1 MAKPKGLI
9 VTEDLVAQEFNLE
22 ELLKVDLE
30 NDPLL
35 AAEIGQDIAQYIRNR
50 AADNKGI
57 GGKALRSPYSKE
69 YSDTLEFKVAGKS
82 RTNVNMRLTGDMLES
97 IETLDFDGSVLT
109 IGIEGEQAPKAH
121 GHMTG
126 KNGQAPKMKREF
138 FGITKQEFNEIIGN
152 YSDRIDALRQRP
164 GPDLFDLG
172 PETEAAVNQFFRT
185 VGDVFTTE
193 ED

>member
-1 MAKPKGLI
+1 MVKPKGLI
-9 VTEDLVAQEFNLE
+9 VTEDLVAQEFNLQ
-22 ELLKVDLE
+22 ELLNVDLE

-50 AADNKGI
+50 SAENKGI

-69 YSDTLEFKVAGKS
+69 YAASLEFKVAGKS
-82 RTNVNMRLTGDMLES
+82 RTDVNMRLTGDMLES

-109 IGIEGEQAPKAH
+109 VGIEGEQAPKAH

-138 FGITKQEFNEIIGN
+138 FGITKKEFEEIVSN
-152 YSDRIDALRQRP
+152 YSDRIDALRQQT
-164 GPDLFDLG
+164 GPDLFELG
-172 PETEAAVNQFFRT
+172 PQTEAAVNEFFRNL
-185 VGDVFTTE
+185 GDVFNLE
-193 ED
+193 EE